1 MVKFNP
7 VSPEDI
13 ENLRAPHRGRI
24 SYPILKGFL
33 ETDLFLATLD
43 RTGMQQST
51 QSLYSSL
58 GAYIR
63 SHNMPI
69 RLFQR
74 QGNMYLMRLDIDE
87 NGDEI
92 IDWERARDVDTE
104 YKATPINAEE
114 VAKRYE
120 EEKDQ
125 TTK

>member
-1 MVKFNP
+1 MVKFDAVDPAEIN
-7 VSPEDI
+7 
-13 ENLRAPHRGRI
+13 NLRAPHRGRV

-33 ETDLFLATLD
+33 ETDLFLAKLD
-43 RTGMQQST
+43 RTGMQQSN

-74 QGNMYLMRLDIDE
+74 QGDMYLMRLDIDE
-87 NGDEI
+87 SGATIEN
-92 IDWERARDVDTE
+92 WEDVRDIDTE
-104 YKATPINAEE
+104 FKATPINSEE
-114 VAKRYE
+114 VAKRFE
-120 EEKDQ
+120 EEKGQ